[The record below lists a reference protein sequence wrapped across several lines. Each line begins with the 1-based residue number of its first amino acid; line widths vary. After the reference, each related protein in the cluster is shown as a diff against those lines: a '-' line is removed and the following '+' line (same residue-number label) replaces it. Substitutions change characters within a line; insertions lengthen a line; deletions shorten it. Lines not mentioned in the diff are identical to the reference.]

1 MKSILKIKIA
11 HVIGVN
17 GLLEQCR
24 CEHEEMSLW
33 QDVGNN
39 WWSWDQIVETAENVT
54 IEEVIKGMEVDGQV
68 TNSSVNDILNLISQ
82 EDPFYRAAFN

>member
-24 CEHEEMSLW
+24 CEHEGMSLW